1 MIKLQIGT
9 NAGKI
14 WQLIDESQITSVFEI
29 EKALSMQRQDVLM
42 ELGWLACENKIHF
55 LSEDKDS
62 KIIIIY

>member
-1 MIKLQIGT
+1 MIKSQIGT

-14 WQLIDESQITSVFEI
+14 WQLMDESQITSVFEI
-29 EKALSMQRQDVLM
+29 EKALLMQRQDVLM
-42 ELGWLACENKIHF
+42 ALGWLAHEKKINF

>member
-1 MIKLQIGT
+1 MIKSQIGT
-9 NAGKI
+9 NVGKI

-42 ELGWLACENKIHF
+42 ALGWLACENKIHF